1 MSVKVEKIEGGTPH
15 TTIMV
20 AGLIASVVLIYL
32 TYLNVLTD
40 TQYFSFFGGLATV
53 AALVWGSHAIKN
65 LCSYGI
71 GTGVPS
77 AGMIA
82 FGSGV
87 IAMLFATKYGI
98 LAPVVA
104 VILAAVIGVVL
115 GYVANNILN
124 MRIPVMIQSLVEMAI
139 IGALVL
145 MGYAAMMTGSFEF
158 SSLTTGSVSFMGL
171 SLPSYQ
177 ASFLGGALIATA
189 FMLGAIAIQ
198 HPFNACL
205 GPNWTQDR
213 MLMLA
218 AECGFLSMI
227 TAAVMSMP
235 LIPLSAALVSLFVAI
250 VGWYYTYSKYIELS
264 RRDAAAW
271 LDSKPIPD
279 VEGH

>member
-1 MSVKVEKIEGGTPH
+1 MTVKVEKIEGGVPH
-15 TTIMV
+15 TTILA
-20 AGLIASVVLIYL
+20 AGLIASVVCIYL
-32 TYLNVLTD
+32 TYANVLTG
-40 TQYFSFFGGLATV
+40 TQLFSFFGGLGTV
-53 AALVWGSHAIKN
+53 AALIWGSHTIKH

-98 LAPVVA
+98 AAPIVA
-104 VILAAVIGVVL
+104 VVLAAVIGLIL
-115 GYVANNILN
+115 GYLANNVLN

-145 MGYAAMMTGSFEF
+145 MGYAAMMTGSFELT
-158 SSLTTGSVSFMGL
+158 SLTTGNVQILGL

-227 TAAVMSMP
+227 TAAIMSMP
-235 LIPLSAALVSLFVAI
+235 LISMSAALVSLFVAI
-250 VGWYYTYSKYIELS
+250 IGWYYTYAKYIELS
-264 RRDAAAW
+264 KRDAAAW
-271 LDSKPIPD
+271 LESKPIPD

>member
-1 MSVKVEKIEGGTPH
+1 
-15 TTIMV
+15 
-20 AGLIASVVLIYL
+20 
-32 TYLNVLTD
+32 
-40 TQYFSFFGGLATV
+40 
-53 AALVWGSHAIKN
+53 
-65 LCSYGI
+65 
-71 GTGVPS
+71 
-77 AGMIA
+77 
-82 FGSGV
+82 
-87 IAMLFATKYGI
+87 
-98 LAPVVA
+98 
-104 VILAAVIGVVL
+104 
-115 GYVANNILN
+115 
-124 MRIPVMIQSLVEMAI
+124 
-139 IGALVL
+139 
-145 MGYAAMMTGSFEF
+145 MMTGLDPTSFE
-158 SSLTTGSVSFMGL
+158 LTALVTGKVVILGL

-235 LIPLSAALVSLFVAI
+235 LIPMSAALVSLFVAVI
-250 VGWYYTYSKYIELS
+250 GWYYTYSKYIELS

-271 LDSKPIPD
+271 LESKPIPD